1 MIDEHQ
7 SLIRVHSDESGYF
20 FLSYGDADSCITD
33 KVDIELIAI
42 NPYDLRAI
50 GELLIK
56 ASEKHEKQTSN

>member
-20 FLSYGDADSCITD
+20 FLSYGMADNCIND
-33 KVDIELIAI
+33 KVNIELIAI